1 MRCPAPLACLSGLF
15 IPRLRHLDFPDD
27 SDHFPK
33 LQGPGGDGLQAG
45 GEEGNTPTPSHGM
58 SHGGGPVPFPRSSRE
73 GAVASWG
80 LDMGLVPTPRWQHR
94 KPEPLRHPAR
104 APGGRGRSGRPPTP
118 HTGRMEPP
126 AAIATGR
133 CKALG
138 SPLRP
143 QEGLIRHGTG
153 PPSIPIPIPM
163 ILGAGSAGWQRA
175 GKQKPLQPRGDGRCS
190 PQQLAACGEQ
200 TGTPPHRHPGAEPP
214 REGLPFT
221 TTSMSPSPTG
231 PASAWPRVPEPRRLD
246 GAGNKDAPNF
256 RLPST
261 MPPPASKDS
270 GRHPHGR

>member
-1 MRCPAPLACLSGLF
+1 MPSAPRMSFWAIYTQTEASGFSRQFGPLPQTAGPQRGRAAGRRGRGKHADPE
-15 IPRLRHLDFPDD
+15 PRYESRMG
-27 SDHFPK
+27 S
-33 LQGPGGDGLQAG
+33 
-45 GEEGNTPTPSHGM
+45 
-58 SHGGGPVPFPRSSRE
+58 GPVPKE
-73 GAVASWG
+73 LKGGVLWQAGG

-118 HTGRMEPP
+118 HTGRMKPP

-143 QEGLIRHGTG
+143 QEGLIRHGSG
-153 PPSIPIPIPM
+153 PPSIPIPISV

-175 GKQKPLQPRGDGRCS
+175 GKQEPLQPRGDGRCS
-190 PQQLAACGEQ
+190 PQLLAACSEQ

-214 REGLPFT
+214 RAGLPFT
-221 TTSMSPSPTG
+221 TTSTSPSPTG
-231 PASAWPRVPEPRRLD
+231 PASAWPHVPEPRRLD
-246 GAGNKDAPNF
+246 GARNKDAPNF